1 MNLQAAKSN
10 YERELGQKEEAAE
23 EGRRSLI
30 KQLREL
36 EQSLE
41 DERKQRSIAQN
52 EKKKME
58 SELAEIEGQIDAEA
72 KGRED
77 AQKMYKKAQ
86 VTTTDVHCTCSCNL
100 FVIW

>member
-1 MNLQAAKSN
+1 M
-10 YERELGQKEEAAE
+10 
-23 EGRRSLI
+23 
-30 KQLREL
+30 

-41 DERKQRSIAQN
+41 DERKNRSIAQN

-58 SELAEIEGQIDAEA
+58 SELADIEGQIDAEA

-86 VTTTDVHCTCSCNL
+86 VFDW
-100 FVIW
+100 F